1 MASRVEAFCPGH
13 ISAFFQAVDDPDPLR
28 RGSRGAGLCLSRGVR
43 TRVTVEEAGG
53 PSVTVRL
60 NGEEAPAE
68 VTRSAALAL
77 LGDHPHHVLVDSEVE
92 LPVSQGFGMSG
103 AGALSTALALNGAL
117 GLGRPREEL
126 VAVAHRAEVEQGT
139 GLGDVYPQALGG
151 LDLRVA
157 PGAPPHGQVRRFP
170 LDGEVLLCVI
180 GQPVKTWDVVGN
192 RAIME
197 GINRVGKRC
206 VDAFLQDPRVEN
218 LFRLARRFD
227 METGLVD
234 ERILA
239 AMEACRPH
247 GNSALSMLGHS
258 LFAMGDM
265 VNLKRVLR
273 NYGYLVPCRVDNE
286 GARVL
291 PA

>member
-1 MASRVEAFCPGH
+1 
-13 ISAFFQAVDDPDPLR
+13 
-28 RGSRGAGLCLSRGVR
+28 
-43 TRVTVEEAGG
+43 
-53 PSVTVRL
+53 
-60 NGEEAPAE
+60 
-68 VTRSAALAL
+68 
-77 LGDHPHHVLVDSEVE
+77 
-92 LPVSQGFGMSG
+92 
-103 AGALSTALALNGAL
+103 
-117 GLGRPREEL
+117 
-126 VAVAHRAEVEQGT
+126 
-139 GLGDVYPQALGG
+139 
-151 LDLRVA
+151 
-157 PGAPPHGQVRRFP
+157 VRRFP
-170 LDGEVLLCVI
+170 LDSEVLLCVI
-180 GQPVKTWDVVGN
+180 GQPVKTWDVVGD
-192 RAIME
+192 RGIME

-291 PA
+291 SA